1 MIDHLSDT
9 LARSWRIPLSSLSVV
24 NATELSQLLERLRI
38 TVPSAI
44 MEGERT
50 LSERDQI
57 LADAQREA
65 ERIIQDARQRANE
78 LLSDQAIVIAAHD
91 EAHRIIEEGR
101 ATAHRRAEEADRYA
115 TQVLEELAQK
125 LQSITKQVDNGVQVM
140 RNNRLAAPPPEGAA
154 SMVTEPEP

>member
-65 ERIIQDARQRANE
+65 EQIIQDARQRAHE

-101 ATAHRRAEEADRYA
+101 AAAHRRAEEADRYA
-115 TQVLEELAQK
+115 TQVLEDLAQK
-125 LQSITKQVDNGVQVM
+125 LQSISKQVENGVQVM
-140 RNNRLAAPPPEGAA
+140 RNNRLAPPPSEGADPLA
-154 SMVTEPEP
+154 TEPKS

>member
-24 NATELSQLLERLRI
+24 NTTELSQLLERLRI

-101 ATAHRRAEEADRYA
+101 AAAHRRAEEADRYA
-115 TQVLEELAQK
+115 TQVLEDLAQK
-125 LQSITKQVDNGVQVM
+125 LQSISKQVDNGVEVM
-140 RNNRLAAPPPEGAA
+140 RNNRLAAPPAKGAA
-154 SMVTEPEP
+154 SMATEPEP

>member
-65 ERIIQDARQRANE
+65 EQIIQDARQRAHE

-101 ATAHRRAEEADRYA
+101 AAAHRRAEEADRYA
-115 TQVLEELAQK
+115 TQVLEDLAQK
-125 LQSITKQVDNGVQVM
+125 LQSISKQVENGVQVM
-140 RNNRLAAPPPEGAA
+140 RNNRLAPPPPEGADPLA
-154 SMVTEPEP
+154 TEPES